1 MATLKYAVAS
11 AIFLLPFVH
20 PQSACSRSWSLNYQ
34 EAVWMCNTGD
44 LQACDV
50 MYRYELARSCRP
62 VVPLPVEIDAAGA
75 VD

>member
-1 MATLKYAVAS
+1 
-11 AIFLLPFVH
+11 
-20 PQSACSRSWSLNYQ
+20 
-34 EAVWMCNTGD
+34 MCNTGD

-50 MYRYELARSCRP
+50 MYRYELARSGRP